1 MLEEEVQK
9 LRKLVDENNPEIKE
23 KKLRYIL
30 REYLHITNIH
40 IIKLDH
46 ASRKKNVVRKL

>member
-23 KKLRYIL
+23 KLR
-30 REYLHITNIH
+30 
-40 IIKLDH
+40 IKVDC
-46 ASRKKNVVRKL
+46 SRLTTIRVDGIKQLENDIE